1 MEVSDNYRI
10 SLSLEE
16 LNTIVKERIVQFL
29 RDTERPMIDPG
40 LIYIEY
46 QIDHN
51 EEGSELNGADININ
65 LPWEKEEL

>member
-16 LNTIVKERIVQFL
+16 LDTIVKERIVQFL
-29 RDTERPMIDPG
+29 RDTERPMVNPG
-40 LIYIEY
+40 LIHVEY

>member
-1 MEVSDNYRI
+1 MEISDNYRI

>member
-1 MEVSDNYRI
+1 MEISDNYRI
-10 SLSLEE
+10 SLSIEE
-16 LNTIVKERIVQFL
+16 LDIIVKERIVQFL

-40 LIYIEY
+40 LIHIEY

-65 LPWEKEEL
+65 LPWEKEDL